1 MQRPSLLASALLP
14 LLSLRIAAGEAPPP
28 VDVAPLV
35 AGHNAFALDLY
46 GRLKGAGGNLL
57 FSPYSIHSALAMTRA
72 GAAGE
77 TAAQMDRVLHLP
89 SGAGSSAGM
98 AAAWKAL
105 VGLVATAPLATDHG
119 PEGRKQVAA
128 YSLSVANALWGQRGF
143 PFVPAYRA
151 LLKDAFGAELT
162 DVDFAQGPLVRQ
174 QINDWVLAKTNQKIK
189 DLIPDGM
196 PTPDTRLALVN
207 AIHFLAQWDEP
218 FSERATELKDFTDE
232 KGQVVKVKMM
242 RRNAWFRSF
251 EDQDARVLAIPYKGG
266 AAEMLLVL
274 PKDPAGLAALEA
286 GLTPERIGGWG
297 QRKEGGKTALELPR
311 FKFEAAT
318 DLSTTLVAMG
328 MPDAFAASKADF
340 SGMASHPQEP
350 LYIGVVLHKAFIAV
364 DEKGTE
370 AAAATAVMMRAGSAP
385 NPEQPVPFVCDR
397 PFLFFLRHVSTG
409 ALLFAGRLSA
419 PEAAAR

>member
-1 MQRPSLLASALLP
+1 LALSLAP
-14 LLSLRIAAGEAPPP
+14 LLGLRIARAEAPPP
-28 VDVAPLV
+28 ADVAPLV

-89 SGAGSSAGM
+89 SSGM
-98 AAAWKAL
+98 ATAWKAL
-105 VGLVATAPLATDHG
+105 VGLVSTAPQVVDHG

-162 DVDFAQGPLVRQ
+162 DVDFAQGPLVRR
-174 QINDWVLAKTNQKIK
+174 QINDWVLSKTHQKIK

-196 PTPDTRLALVN
+196 PTADTRLALVN

-218 FSERATELKDFTDE
+218 FTERATELKDFTDE
-232 KGQVVKVKMM
+232 KGQVVKVRMM
-242 RRNAWFRSF
+242 RRSAWFRSF

-286 GLTPERIGGWG
+286 GLTPARVAAWG

-318 DLSTTLVAMG
+318 DLSRTLVAMG
-328 MPDAFAASKADF
+328 MPDAFAASTADF

-350 LYIGVVLHKAFIAV
+350 LFIGVVLHKAFIAV

-385 NPEQPVPFVCDR
+385 NPDEPVPFVCDR

-419 PEAAAR
+419 PEPATD